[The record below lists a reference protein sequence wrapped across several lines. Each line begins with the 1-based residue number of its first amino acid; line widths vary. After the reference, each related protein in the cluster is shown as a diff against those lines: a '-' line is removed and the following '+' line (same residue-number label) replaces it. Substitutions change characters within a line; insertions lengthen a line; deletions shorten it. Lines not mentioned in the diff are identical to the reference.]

1 MQKLLIIDDHPVIRY
16 AVKGLMEKE
25 GFEVVGETDNG
36 LDGIT
41 MARELL
47 PNLVILDIAI
57 PKLDG
62 LEVLT
67 RLQAHGAAHAR
78 AHPHWPTA
86 RPLCQALS

>member
-47 PNLVILDIAI
+47 PNLVILD
-57 PKLDG
+57 
-62 LEVLT
+62 
-67 RLQAHGAAHAR
+67 
-78 AHPHWPTA
+78 
-86 RPLCQALS
+86 

>member
-47 PNLVILDIAI
+47 PNLVILDIGI

-67 RLQAHGAAHAR
+67 RLQALGLPMHVLILTGQQPALFAR
-78 AHPHWPTA
+78 RA
-86 RPLCQALS
+86 